1 MKKIILSLFCL
12 LTISTLKAQEYTIN
26 SEKSIVEFNY
36 VSEDAVGTINGVKGT
51 IKFDPSDLSKSY
63 FEGRANISTI
73 NTGNKTRDAHL
84 NAPDYFDTEKYPEI
98 IFKSE
103 SLSLVNEEY
112 VMKGKMTIKDIS
124 NDEEITFKFDKGVFL
139 GKCVVYSNDYKIKT
153 QKNRDDSKILIKIS
167 VPIL

>member
-12 LTISTLKAQEYTIN
+12 LTISTLKAQEYSIN

-63 FEGRANISTI
+63 FEGRADISTI

-103 SLSLVNEEY
+103 SLSMVNEEY

-124 NDEEITFKFDKGVFL
+124 NDEEA
-139 GKCVVYSNDYKIKT
+139 T
-153 QKNRDDSKILIKIS
+153 QKAIKLNNGIRRIPVIVFEDQSILVEPNREELLSKLG
-167 VPIL
+167 